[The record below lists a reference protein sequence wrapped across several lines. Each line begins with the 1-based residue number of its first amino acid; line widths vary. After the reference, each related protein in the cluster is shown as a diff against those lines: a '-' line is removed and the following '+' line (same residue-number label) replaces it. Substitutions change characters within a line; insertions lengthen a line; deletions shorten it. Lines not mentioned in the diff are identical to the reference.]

1 MLSASACNSIADG
14 SFSDPATWDCGCIP
28 STCDSINIGHVV
40 NTSDDLVLSSL
51 FIQIFP
57 DGQLILEGGLLIT
70 GGTNVLLNHG
80 VLSAARMEIHVNDS
94 TQNLGSIVADTL
106 LIYEGDFVNRGSL
119 TAASFFGAAFFPT
132 MPHVWNFGQFQTG
145 NLFCA
150 RNLGNEGSLSSS
162 DAHFAVYYSSSGTF
176 LARSVFI
183 QGNLGVG
190 QLADFFVTD
199 TLRIVQDFENY
210 GFVQCG
216 HFQNGWTLGDAVSQ
230 VFSGGVLQCGSFFNR
245 SGCQIRGP
253 GTVCISGHSENHGVI
268 SGPITICDISLEN
281 PISPYVD
288 DNQGTYLL
296 PVYNCGTTACATV
309 GSLDALNPDDSRLYP
324 SPTSGSFIIQSPL
337 LLSSVSAVVRDGTG
351 RERMSVSVGLRECEE
366 LYIGN
371 LSPGIYSVELRDPA
385 HRRVAMF
392 QVMLAQD

>member
-1 MLSASACNSIADG
+1 M
-14 SFSDPATWDCGCIP
+14 
-28 STCDSINIGHVV
+28 CDSIGIGHVV
-40 NTSDDLVLSSL
+40 TTSGNLALSSL
-51 FIQIFP
+51 FIEILP
-57 DGQLILEGGLLIT
+57 DGQLIIEGDLLVT
-70 GGTNVLLNHG
+70 VGTNVLLNQG
-80 VLSAARMEIHVNDS
+80 VLTAPRMEIHVNDS

-119 TAASFFGAAFFPT
+119 TAASFFGAAFYPT

-150 RNLGNEGSLSSS
+150 RIFGNEGSLSSA

-190 QLADFFVTD
+190 LLADLFITD
-199 TLRIVQDFENY
+199 TLQIVQDFEDY

-216 HFQNGWTLGDAVSQ
+216 HFQNGWSMGNAISQ
-230 VFSGGVLQCGSFFNR
+230 VFSGGVLQCASLFNR

-253 GTVCISGHSENHGVI
+253 GTVCIAGHSENHGAI
-268 SGPITICDISLEN
+268 SGPITICDITLEN

-296 PVYNCGTTACATV
+296 PVYYCGTTACATV
-309 GSLDALNPDDSRLYP
+309 GLPDVLTPGESKLYP
-324 SPTSGSFIIQSPL
+324 SPTSGSFTIESPL
-337 LLSSVSAVVRDGTG
+337 LLNSASAVVRDGLG
-351 RERMSVSVGLRECEE
+351 RAWLSVPVGMRDREE
-366 LYIGN
+366 LNIGN
-371 LSPGIYSVELRDPA
+371 LVPGVYSVELRDPA
-385 HRRVAMF
+385 HRRVAIF
-392 QVMLAQD
+392 PVVLVRD